1 MEAVER
7 INEVENCRTSTPPPH
22 SCSSGEPSAI
32 GRLAY
37 PYRPITRDVQVHDTK
52 NRRRFPL
59 SQPLIFTSLWTSRR
73 ARFVS
78 TLMNRAENGSQTAK
92 GQIEMNVARRDVHS
106 GVKMDLSFV
115 QYTSSVQYSYHRV
128 MNLSFVQN
136 VLYRQFSS
144 YHHRHETVIVRIV
157 LNTCKVAKLYSCGLI
172 KTDLLAKEWIY
183 P

>member
-7 INEVENCRTSTPPPH
+7 INELENSRAPTPPPH

-32 GRLAY
+32 GRPAY

-78 TLMNRAENGSQTAK
+78 TLTNRAENGSQTAK
-92 GQIEMNVARRDVHS
+92 GQVEMNVARRDVHS
-106 GVKMDLSFV
+106 EVKINLSFV
-115 QYTSSVQYSYHRV
+115 QNYLYRQFSSYSA
-128 MNLSFVQN
+128 LSFVQN

-144 YHHRHETVIVRIV
+144 YHHRHETVIVRVV
-157 LNTCKVAKLYSCGLI
+157 LNTCKVYSCGLI